1 VSLEGVVPLCARFD
15 TVGPLCRSVE
25 DAALMLAALE
35 GGKAPD
41 LRGATLEGARFLI
54 LETVA
59 MDDVRPAPRD
69 GFDQAVERLRRAG
82 AEIVGGEVPAVR
94 EAMALTPVLF
104 ATEAYGTWKD
114 VIEANPGV
122 MFPQVLERFRGGGAF
137 SGADYVAA
145 WQALDRLR
153 KAWLAATAAHDAV
166 LIPTVPNLPPK
177 VEAVASDPALFVAE
191 NLLALRNTRI
201 GTLMGIP
208 ALTLPTGVPST
219 GLSLLGRPMG
229 EERLLRLGAA
239 VEAAL
244 A

>member
-1 VSLEGVVPLCARFD
+1 VPLCARFD

-25 DAALMLAALE
+25 DAALLLAALE
-35 GGKAPD
+35 GGKAAD
-41 LRGATLEGARFLI
+41 LRGATLEGARLLI

-59 MDDVRPAPRD
+59 LDDLRPEPRE
-69 GFDQAVERLRRAG
+69 GFDRAVERLRRAG
-82 AEIVGGEVPAVR
+82 AEIVRGEVPAVR
-94 EAMALTPVLF
+94 EAMGLSAILF
-104 ATEAYGTWKD
+104 STEAYGTWKD

-137 SGADYVAA
+137 SGADFVAA
-145 WQALDRLR
+145 WQRLDRLR
-153 KAWLAATAAHDAV
+153 KAWEAATAAWDAV
-166 LIPTVPNLPPK
+166 LVPTAPSLPPK
-177 VEAVASDPALFVAE
+177 VAAVAADPALFAAE

-201 GTLMGIP
+201 GNLMGLP

-219 GLSLLGRPMG
+219 GISLLGRPMG

-239 VEAAL
+239 AEAAL